1 MRKITPSKG
10 RKHPGPRAAP
20 ALVNP
25 PSGVFPARRQTP
37 GAFEEALPK
46 RDTNLTR
53 VSAGRLLSDC
63 LPSRRWC
70 QTGAPRRRASAA
82 GRGNF
87 RRRRPS
93 PLALRSVSGRV
104 SAQRWRVS
112 ARDGGF
118 GCRRYSS
125 LTFRFGPRAWSAG
138 RVGGCRLLGWVVSVA
153 VGRPS
158 AGSAGRVGG
167 CRLRGWGGFGCRRFF
182 LAGLQVRPGPGR
194 RAGSAG
200 AGCGDGAAS
209 VAVGSSSLAS
219 RFVPGPVGGPGR
231 RVPAPGPGGFHRCPQ
246 TLASPARPAALP

>member
-53 VSAGRLLSDC
+53 VLAGRLLSDC

-125 LTFRFGPRAWSAG
+125 LPFRFGPRAGSAG
-138 RVGGCRLLGWVVSVA
+138 RVGGRRLLGWVVSVA

-158 AGSAGRVGG
+158 AGSACRVGG
-167 CRLRGWGGFGCRRFF
+167 CRLRGR
-182 LAGLQVRPGPGR
+182 
-194 RAGSAG
+194 
-200 AGCGDGAAS
+200 AAS

-219 RFVPGPVGGPGR
+219 RSVPGPVGGPGR
-231 RVPAPGPGGFHRCPQ
+231 RVLAAGTGGFHRCPQ
-246 TLASPARPAALP
+246 TLASPARPAARP